1 MAAHTLP
8 VVPSSQLLCCFD
20 KHVLM
25 IQISEFHCDIL
36 IRVNNV
42 LGQIPFL
49 FLLLSVNGTYLLLH
63 YDERLL
69 QCKGQWTAESRFHI
83 RDESRQHIPVRS
95 VTASEGRNQ
104 ACPSLPVSYYF
115 LDHSFTQLTIY
126 GAPTM
131 GNHMLSLGNVTLNRL
146 AVALSV
152 LH

>member
-1 MAAHTLP
+1 
-8 VVPSSQLLCCFD
+8 
-20 KHVLM
+20 M

-36 IRVNNV
+36 IPVNNV

-83 RDESRQHIPVRS
+83 GDESRQHIPVGS
-95 VTASEGRNQ
+95 VTATEGRNQ
-104 ACPSLPVSYYF
+104 ACPSLPLSSYF
-115 LDHSFTQLTIY
+115 PDHSFIRPW
-126 GAPTM
+126 AIVI
-131 GNHMLSLGNVTLNRL
+131 LSLGNVTTNRL

-152 LH
+152 LC

>member
-1 MAAHTLP
+1 
-8 VVPSSQLLCCFD
+8 
-20 KHVLM
+20 M

-83 RDESRQHIPVRS
+83 GDESRQHIPVGS
-95 VTASEGRNQ
+95 VTTTEGRDQ
-104 ACPSLPVSYYF
+104 VCASLPLPSYF
-115 LDHSFTQLTIY
+115 LDHTFIQLTIY

-131 GNHMLSLGNVTLNRL
+131 GYHHAQPWERDYKQASCGLEC
-146 AVALSV
+146 VALRNR
-152 LH
+152 

>member
-1 MAAHTLP
+1 MLLWQHTPCQLGHL
-8 VVPSSQLLCCFD
+8 PSSCAVFY

-83 RDESRQHIPVRS
+83 GDESRQHIPVGS
-95 VTASEGRNQ
+95 VTATEGRGQ
-104 ACPSLPVSYYF
+104 ACASLPLPSYF
-115 LDHSFTQLTIY
+115 LDHSFIQLTIWSTHH
-126 GAPTM
+126 GLPSCSA
-131 GNHMLSLGNVTLNRL
+131 LGTRL
-146 AVALSV
+146 RTG
-152 LH
+152 